1 MSDLIDGNKLL
12 AKIRKRMTDTNE
24 VIDYFDVAHF
34 ELSWIE
40 KWILKEMKANGDE
53 TSDKPALHKHC
64 VNARAFVESCGNLA
78 EYVDGSK
85 IAHRFKNFTIPVIE
99 YNELRKA
106 ADYYDSEHVR

>member
-12 AKIRKRMTDTNE
+12 AKIRRRMTDTND

-53 TSDKPALHKHC
+53 TSYKPALHKHIVSNSVVC
-64 VNARAFVESCGNLA
+64 KINMQPKNCYYRDITMECKGCRNNANNCC
-78 EYVDGSK
+78 
-85 IAHRFKNFTIPVIE
+85 
-99 YNELRKA
+99 
-106 ADYYDSEHVR
+106 

>member
-12 AKIRKRMTDTNE
+12 AKIRRRMTDTND

-53 TSDKPALHKHC
+53 TSDEPALYKYIVSNNEVMVCDCKKEWSEWEWKHNKC
-64 VNARAFVESCGNLA
+64 RKCG
-78 EYVDGSK
+78 G
-85 IAHRFKNFTIPVIE
+85 IIE
-99 YNELRKA
+99 Y
-106 ADYYDSEHVR
+106 